1 MYHVNQ
7 AAQAEIDIKK
17 SRFIGMVL
25 PVADRVSAMRELAR
39 IRGEHPS
46 ARHVCWVLL
55 CATDSGMD
63 DDGEP
68 SGTAARPIYN
78 VLAHRQLQ
86 NVLAVVV
93 RYFGG
98 IRLGAGGLIRAYTQ
112 ATVAA
117 LDAAGQV
124 PVVIKTRVLLSC
136 GFASENRVRH
146 WCAQHGIRIEDVAYG
161 EEVLLRVSVVQ
172 AELETLRLALLDQL
186 GAVVRIR
193 ILPESGTA

>member
-1 MYHVNQ
+1 MYHIKQ

-17 SRFIGMVL
+17 SRFIGMVF
-25 PVADRVSAMRELAR
+25 PIADRASALRELAR
-39 IRGEHPS
+39 IRHEHPS

-55 CATDSGMD
+55 CMADSGMD

-86 NVLAVVV
+86 NVLVVVV

-117 LDAAGQV
+117 LDVAGKV
-124 PVVIKTRVLLSC
+124 PIVVKCRVQLCC
-136 GFASENRVRH
+136 GFASENRVRY
-146 WCAQHGIRIEDVAYG
+146 WCAQHGLGIEDVVYG
-161 EEVLLRVSVVQ
+161 EQVLLRVSVVRT
-172 AELETLRLALLDQL
+172 ELEVLRLALLDHL
-186 GAVVRIR
+186 GGVAGFH
-193 ILPESGTA
+193 ILPESAGA